1 MFWPDQEIIQKM
13 TTSKNIKCITIK
25 NYIVFTK
32 GGLEMAYKKPL
43 SEKYTTGSPR
53 TIWTEE
59 KINEIISKMDKYT
72 DESDLPILAEFAYQ
86 NNILRS
92 QLYEYPEFAN
102 AIKRM
107 MDKKEAQ
114 LEKLGAFNV
123 INSTMAVFS
132 LKQLGWTDKQQIE
145 HSGEIN
151 NITREER
158 EARIKELLKKA
169 DD

>member
-1 MFWPDQEIIQKM
+1 
-13 TTSKNIKCITIK
+13 
-25 NYIVFTK
+25 
-32 GGLEMAYKKPL
+32 MANKKPL
-43 SEKYTTGSPR
+43 SEPYTTGAPR
-53 TIWTEE
+53 TVWTAEKIKETIKKMEEYTEE
-59 KINEIISKMDKYT
+59 ADI
-72 DESDLPILAEFAYQ
+72 PILAEFAYQ

-92 QLYEYPEFAN
+92 QLYEYPEFAD

-107 MDKKEAQ
+107 LDKKEAQ

-132 LKQLGWTDKQQIE
+132 LKQLGWTDKHEVE

-158 EARIKELLKKA
+158 ENRIKELLNKA